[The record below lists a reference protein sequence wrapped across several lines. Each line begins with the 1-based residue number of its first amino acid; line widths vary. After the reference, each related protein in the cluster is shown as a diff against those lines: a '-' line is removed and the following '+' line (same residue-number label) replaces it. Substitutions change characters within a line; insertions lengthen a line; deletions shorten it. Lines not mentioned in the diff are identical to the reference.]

1 MEKVEQLTIFD
12 LPTEPLLIKPGA
24 VNGMVRE
31 EIPLLIEETPY
42 IEEVLP
48 YELGDSVRVD
58 IDILDE
64 NDVLNYNYLLDFV
77 KKKGIVK
84 KIVHKP
90 TLQYEVAFGDTIAH
104 MYHKD
109 LTI

>member
-1 MEKVEQLTIFD
+1 MVELEQLTIFD
-12 LPTEPLLIKPGA
+12 IPEEPVLTNQEI
-24 VNGMVRE
+24 NE
-31 EIPLLIEETPY
+31 EIQEQPY
-42 IEEVLP
+42 IEDILP
-48 YELGDSVRVD
+48 YEIGDFVRVD
-58 IDILDE
+58 IDSLDE

-84 KIVHKP
+84 KIVLKP